1 MILYNIITENK
12 VSWIYMIVYLLI
24 LFFSLLIAYQLIF
37 EPIQEGLKGG
47 RGGLPGGRRI
57 KKAIASKKDG
67 MTVRGGGGGGSNM
80 DRVLKNHDEI
90 VNLKAVMNTQYKP
103 LIKNSE
109 GKPTNIL
116 TRLASL
122 EGDVKAL
129 TQAAMDKQE
138 NAVDNIPQAP
148 DFKK

>member
-1 MILYNIITENK
+1 MISIQL
-12 VSWIYMIVYLLI
+12 VF
-24 LFFSLLIAYQLIF
+24 FFSRAF
-37 EPIQEGLKGG
+37 TME
-47 RGGLPGGRRI
+47 
-57 KKAIASKKDG
+57 
-67 MTVRGGGGGGSNM
+67 
-80 DRVLKNHDEI
+80 LKNVSKIMIDSDRLRGI
-90 VNLKAVMNTQYKP
+90 Q
-103 LIKNSE
+103 NSE

>member
-1 MILYNIITENK
+1 
-12 VSWIYMIVYLLI
+12 MIVYLLI
-24 LFFSLLIAYQLIF
+24 LFFSLLIAYQLLF
-37 EPIQEGLKGG
+37 EPIQEGLAIKG
-47 RGGLPGGRRI
+47 RGGIPGGRRV

-67 MTVRGGGGGGSNM
+67 MRVRGGGGGGSNM

-103 LIKNSE
+103 LIQNSE

-116 TRLASL
+116 SRLAAL

-129 TQAAMDKQE
+129 TDNAMDKQQ

>member
-1 MILYNIITENK
+1 MTENK
-12 VSWIYMIVYLLI
+12 VSRIYMIVYLLI
-24 LFFSLLIAYQLIF
+24 LFFSLLIAYQLLF
-37 EPIQEGLKGG
+37 EPIQEGLAIKG
-47 RGGLPGGRRI
+47 RGGIPGGRRV

-67 MTVRGGGGGGSNM
+67 MRVRGGGGGGGSNM

-103 LIKNSE
+103 LIQNSE

-116 TRLASL
+116 SRLAAL

-129 TQAAMDKQE
+129 TDNAMDKQQ

>member
-1 MILYNIITENK
+1 
-12 VSWIYMIVYLLI
+12 MIVYLLI
-24 LFFSLLIAYQLIF
+24 LFFSLLIAYQLF
-37 EPIQEGLKGG
+37 FQPVQEGLVIKGG
-47 RGGLPGGRRI
+47 RGGLSGGRS
-57 KKAIASKKDG
+57 KKARARNKNVDG
-67 MTVRGGGGGGSNM
+67 MRSRGGGGGNM

-103 LIKNSE
+103 LIQNSE

-122 EGDVKAL
+122 EGDVQAL
-129 TQAAMDKQE
+129 TQNAMDKQE
-138 NAVDNIPQAP
+138 NALDSIPQAP